1 MKKFGLSLTSRRKYC
16 IFNFCLFRFSKL
28 LSKILRK
35 NHLFYNGFRRFLGSF
50 TLSQVCWSTNFWLW
64 NEICTK
70 MHFVSLFFLN
80 ERNITT
86 SFLMIH
92 SKCTVEQYSNL
103 NSNSMNQPC
112 LNYRPSNTLFL
123 LFRFLIILTRL
134 LSKNWWKSYHFS
146 IQISKLHLK
155 M

>member
-1 MKKFGLSLTSRRKYC
+1 MKKFALRLTCRRKYY
-16 IFNFCLFRFSKL
+16 FLVFVFSLFPNFKL
-28 LSKILRK
+28 PLSKILTAFDGPYEVYYVT
-35 NHLFYNGFRRFLGSF
+35 NIFDIHILFFKK
-50 TLSQVCWSTNFWLW
+50 
-64 NEICTK
+64 ICTK

-112 LNYRPSNTLFL
+112 LNYRPSNTLVL

-134 LSKNWWKSYHFS
+134 LSKN
-146 IQISKLHLK
+146 
-155 M
+155 